1 MTTERGYGLR
11 IVDGLPA
18 PFPSLLTFLQFVKCG
33 FAGAQFPTSIFPS
46 MVGRPQ
52 LRYEE
57 KVEGIEIK
65 DIMVGDEAALA
76 RHMLK
81 VSYPVENGA
90 T

>member
-1 MTTERGYGLR
+1 MQNSN
-11 IVDGLPA
+11 IVICDNG
-18 PFPSLLTFLQFVKCG
+18 TGFVKCG

-65 DIMVGDEAALA
+65 DIMVGDEASVA
-76 RHMLK
+76 RH
-81 VSYPVENGA
+81 A
-90 T
+90 